1 MNDIPEHVIHDRK
14 NVEVFYIPDTLIDN
28 IISHVGDK
36 ADGPIRGRRCRRPNG
51 TMENECTSN
60 SPSSTVKFTRSGRK
74 ITSRFRRLSLNDDSC
89 NNTDCKS
96 DLNGDV
102 DVELSKPDVVPG
114 KLFESNDVDGK
125 DIFSFRTPNRQNRL
139 TNKTGEVQPKSS
151 ETPKGKMSKTIWTPN
166 ASEVVKTNTSKTP
179 YSLRNQLRKR
189 LVDEAAKQELDR
201 LLEDS
206 GSDFVPSSSSD
217 SESESDSDSSGTFKQ
232 EEEDTKYPTPPKK
245 SRQQIKDYVFTSED
259 YFDRQYSKTMTSSH
273 TLKQLKTPRLAHSQL
288 TSLLKMVPS
297 THEKSLGFLNG
308 GIKNSFR
315 HWLFCFSEGYN
326 VLLYGLGSKR
336 RILYSFHYKYLQ
348 NSNVLCI
355 NGYFPDNSIKQVL
368 DTIASDVL
376 KIQNVPTQFHEIV
389 EAISDKLK
397 SKYAKRLFILISNLD
412 GKPFQNDKAQ
422 AAFAELSRIEKIHMV
437 ATIDHINSALLWD
450 QNKLSAFNFIWEDCT
465 NYGPYLDETSYEGS
479 LMVNWSGG
487 LALSSLKNVFSSL
500 TVNSRKVF
508 KILLNHQLEHKSGKY
523 SGMHFSELYRQ
534 CREGFIVSSDLALRT
549 LLTEF
554 TDHELVKW
562 KKDTDHLIIT
572 VDQNIL
578 NQFKHELI

>member
-1 MNDIPEHVIHDRK
+1 MFIVLSVGARGSCDIYPVVWEHPCSFQQRTDV
-14 NVEVFYIPDTLIDN
+14 
-28 IISHVGDK
+28 
-36 ADGPIRGRRCRRPNG
+36 RGRRSKRLNG
-51 TMENECTSN
+51 TLEKEYTRN
-60 SPSSTVKFTRSGRK
+60 SPSSVKFTRSGRK
-74 ITSRFRRLSLNDDSC
+74 ITSRFRQLSLNDDNC
-89 NNTDCKS
+89 NNSDCKG
-96 DLNGDV
+96 DLNESLGE
-102 DVELSKPDVVPG
+102 VELSKPDVVPG
-114 KLFESNDVDGK
+114 KLFEPNDIDGK
-125 DIFSFRTPNRQNRL
+125 DIFSFRTPKRQNRL
-139 TNKTGEVQPKSS
+139 TNKTGGDVLPKTN
-151 ETPKGKMSKTIWTPN
+151 ETPKGKISKTIWSPN
-166 ASEVVKTNTSKTP
+166 SSEAMKTDCSKTP

-217 SESESDSDSSGTFKQ
+217 SESEFDSDSSDTFKQ
-232 EEEDTKYPTPPKK
+232 QEEDTKYPTPPKK

-259 YFDRQYSKTMTSSH
+259 YFDRQYSKIMTSSH

-288 TSLLKMVPS
+288 TALLKTVPT

-336 RILYSFHYKYLQ
+336 KILNAFLSKYLK
-348 NSNVLCI
+348 NSQVIHI
-355 NGYFPDNSIKQVL
+355 NGYFPDTSIKQIL
-368 DTIASDVL
+368 DGIASEML
-376 KIQNVPTQFHEIV
+376 NIQNVPTQLHEIV
-389 EAISDKLK
+389 EVISDKLK
-397 SKYAKRLFILISNLD
+397 SKQTKRIFIVISNLD

-422 AAFAELSRIEKIHMV
+422 GGFAELARLEKIHMI

-450 QNKLSAFNFIWEDCT
+450 QNKLSAYNFIWEDCT

-487 LALSSLKNVFSSL
+487 LALASLKNVFSSL

-508 KILLNHQLEHKSGKY
+508 KILLNHQLENKCGKY

-578 NQFKHELI
+578 NQFKHEVI